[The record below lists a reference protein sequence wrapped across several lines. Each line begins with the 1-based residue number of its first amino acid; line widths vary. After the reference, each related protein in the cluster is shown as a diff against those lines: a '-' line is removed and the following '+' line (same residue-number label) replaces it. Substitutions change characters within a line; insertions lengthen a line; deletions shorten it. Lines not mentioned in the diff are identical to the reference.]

1 MPRYARA
8 KGVRMTKISPNDFK
22 PELISM
28 MKSVLEKASAYIDNA
43 SGKPATSAT
52 KAKMASRIL
61 ATAADGV
68 TDAGKL
74 HSVAIDEGLCAAD

>member
-1 MPRYARA
+1 
-8 KGVRMTKISPNDFK
+8 MTRISPNDFE
-22 PELISM
+22 PELVST
-28 MKSVLEKASAYIDNA
+28 MKSVLEAASAHIDNA

-61 ATAADGV
+61 ATAANGV

-74 HSVAIDEGLCAAD
+74 HAVAIDEGLCPAD